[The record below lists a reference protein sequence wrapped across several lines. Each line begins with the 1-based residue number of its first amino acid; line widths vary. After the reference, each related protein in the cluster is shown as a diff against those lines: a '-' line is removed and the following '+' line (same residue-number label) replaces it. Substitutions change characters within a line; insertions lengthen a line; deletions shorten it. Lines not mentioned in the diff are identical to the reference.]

1 MKQNYFDPAI
11 ELASRDYLHALQ
23 SARLIKMVEN
33 CYNNVPFY
41 KKKFD
46 EIGLLPGDIHSID
59 DITKLPF
66 TVKQDLR
73 DNYPFGLFAVSREKL
88 QRIHASSGTTG
99 KQTVVGY
106 TKHDIDVWAQGAARA
121 IAAAGGKK
129 DDYIHVSYGYG
140 LFTGGLGLHYGAELL
155 GATVIPVSSG
165 NTKRQMQILQDFGS
179 DFLCCTPSYA
189 MYIGES
195 LKEAGIDSSKLP
207 LRAGIFGAEAWSENM
222 RREIEKSLNIKAYDI
237 YGLSEIA
244 GPGVAYE
251 CSEQT
256 GMHIC
261 EDFFYPEVVDPKTLQ
276 PLPDGQYGELVFTCI
291 GKEALPLVRY
301 RTRDI
306 TALSHEKCA
315 CGRTLVKM
323 LKPKGRSD
331 DMLIIRGVNVFPS
344 QVEHVILSLGM
355 EPNYQIV
362 VDRINNL
369 DVMTVKI
376 EMSESMLS
384 DSVRRVEEQENKLKA
399 AMHDTLGI
407 SAKIKLVEP
416 HSLPRSEGK
425 AVRVIDNREI

>member
-1 MKQNYFDPAI
+1 MTQNYFDPAI

-88 QRIHASSGTTG
+88 QRIHAFSGTTG

-106 TKHDIDVWAQGAARA
+106 TKHDIDVWAHGAARA

-207 LRAGIFGAEAWSENM
+207 LRAGIFGAEAWSENV

-384 DSVRRVEEQENKLKA
+384 DSVRRVEDQENKLKA